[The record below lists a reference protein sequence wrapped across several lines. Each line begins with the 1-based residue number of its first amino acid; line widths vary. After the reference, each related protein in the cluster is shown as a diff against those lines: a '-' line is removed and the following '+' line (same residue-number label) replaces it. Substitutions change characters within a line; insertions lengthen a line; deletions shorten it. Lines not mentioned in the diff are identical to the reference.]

1 MLPEVLER
9 VDQRVLQFVEGRE
22 NAIGQGLAQMA
33 EDLLGRIELGT
44 VAWQIEGMHA
54 PWPAHL
60 ATVMTARTVEHDPKR
75 TFAQLVAQMPQEE
88 LQAVAIH
95 VRQQQKDTGACGGFD
110 RRIQPEPL
118 ILVLHDPGRTF
129 SERTPTPTQ
138 PGLETKT
145 TLIES
150 HHTLEHRVCDQAG
163 EVFLKAAWCSALAFL
178 CRLRP
183 VFHLTR
189 CFLNSHQSDLPFL

>member
-22 NAIGQGLAQMA
+22 HAIGQGLAQMA

-60 ATVMTARTVEHDPKR
+60 ATVMTARTIQQDPNGPLS
-75 TFAQLVAQMPQEE
+75 QLVTHMPQEE
-88 LQAVAIH
+88 LQAGAIH
-95 VRQQQKDTGACGGFD
+95 ARQQQKDSGACGRFD
-110 RRIQPEPL
+110 RCIQPEPL
-118 ILVLHDPGRTF
+118 VLVLHDPRRTF
-129 SERTPTPTQ
+129 SERTPTPSQ

-150 HHTLEHRVCDQAG
+150 HDSLEHWVLDQG
-163 EVFLKAAWCSALAFL
+163 PEVF
-178 CRLRP
+178 
-183 VFHLTR
+183 
-189 CFLNSHQSDLPFL
+189 